1 MKLLAMSFVLSLSL
15 ISAPAIAGDL
25 SSPYSPSRAEWLQD
39 SLYSRITQTTDLWK
53 RRVGVVVAV
62 FPAEQQVSVVISSAT
77 GQPDPTEQEMA
88 FYVRHIEELVK
99 GALSNYEWAKDIR
112 VAVTFH

>member
-1 MKLLAMSFVLSLSL
+1 MKLPPLFLTLSLSL
-15 ISAPAIAGDL
+15 ISATAIAGDL
-25 SSPYSPSRAEWLQD
+25 SSPYSPSRAEWLQA
-39 SLYSRITQTTDLWK
+39 SLHNRITQTTDLWK

-62 FPAEQQVSVVISSAT
+62 FPAEQQVSVVLSSSN

-99 GALSNYEWAKDIR
+99 GTLSNYEWASDLR
-112 VAVTFH
+112 VAVHFH